1 MKKKIMTFTLAGAL
15 MLSAAGSFAG
25 SRVPFIKLERSGEQG
40 LHLYMDSLSDL
51 AQLTIYDTDKVVLF
65 QDKIDQKFDFKRK
78 FDLSKLP
85 DGSYIF
91 EIDHGNQI
99 KQYSFTIL
107 NNEVSIAD
115 HCAAIFKPTF
125 ISKEYNLD
133 ISYLNLDKEAVSLSI
148 YDQNGKNLV
157 SEKVVNKQI
166 VEKRYDLSLLPN
178 GNYQVVIKTADRVFV
193 HTVTI

>member
-1 MKKKIMTFTLAGAL
+1 MKKKIITFTMAGAL
-15 MLSAAGSFAG
+15 LLSAAGSFAG

-51 AQLTIYDTDKVVLF
+51 AELTIYDTDKVVLF
-65 QDKIDQKFDFKRK
+65 RDKTDQLNDFKRK

-91 EIDHGNQI
+91 EVELGNQI
-99 KQYSFTIL
+99 KQYSFSIL
-107 NNEVSIAD
+107 NNEVSIAEN
-115 HCAAIFKPTF
+115 CKAIYKPTV
-125 ISKEYNLD
+125 ISKENNLD
-133 ISYLNLDKEAVSLSI
+133 ISYLNLNGEEVSLSI
-148 YDQNGKNLV
+148 YDQSGKNLA
-157 SEKVVNKQI
+157 SDKIENKQS
-166 VEKRYDLSLLPN
+166 VVKRYDTSLLPS